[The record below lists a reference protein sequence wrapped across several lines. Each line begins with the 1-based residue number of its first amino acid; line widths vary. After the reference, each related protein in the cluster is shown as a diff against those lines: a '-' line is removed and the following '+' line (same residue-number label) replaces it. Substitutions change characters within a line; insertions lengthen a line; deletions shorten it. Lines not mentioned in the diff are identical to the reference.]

1 MDQPGL
7 PWWSCCCGEF
17 SFFREELPLPGHKQK
32 AGSVK
37 TRRGHRGKHKVENKL
52 RIVGVNANG
61 LSSKLQSLDHIIK
74 SLNPAVICIQ
84 ETKLRKIG
92 KIKGENTK
100 NYVVFEITRKQSHGG
115 GLATLVRPDHDPV
128 FISEDDDQVR
138 DFALFCEIPLPFC
151 ERMIIDEEMKH
162 PLISSSPYIII
173 NFNIKYKK
181 QQKDSDY

>member
-1 MDQPGL
+1 M
-7 PWWSCCCGEF
+7 
-17 SFFREELPLPGHKQK
+17 
-32 AGSVK
+32 
-37 TRRGHRGKHKVENKL
+37 
-52 RIVGVNANG
+52 
-61 LSSKLQSLDHIIK
+61 
-74 SLNPAVICIQ
+74 
-84 ETKLRKIG
+84 G
-92 KIKGENTK
+92 KIKGEYTK

-128 FISEDDDQVR
+128 FISEDDNQVR